1 MGCKGGDRDGN
12 FGQKEME
19 SQKAKGGKRPS
30 PDHRLRENAYIFMRQ
45 EANPLLRDLGVSVRD
60 SWLDTFDV

>member
-1 MGCKGGDRDGN
+1 
-12 FGQKEME
+12 ME